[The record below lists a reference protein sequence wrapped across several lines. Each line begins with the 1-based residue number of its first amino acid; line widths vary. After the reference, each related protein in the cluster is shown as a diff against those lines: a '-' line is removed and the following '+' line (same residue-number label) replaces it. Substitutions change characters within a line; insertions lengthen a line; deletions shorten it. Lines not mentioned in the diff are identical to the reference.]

1 MQSRTSTLTPPL
13 PQVEEE
19 RVRPVNGK
27 QAAATS
33 DFTLREIA
41 VFGSV
46 ASAILLAANALV
58 CATWGYFFDLPGWIA
73 WQSLPG
79 ALAVAFIAA
88 SVLRFR
94 STHPALRI
102 VYAVTSAWLGALNFA
117 VFAAI
122 ACWSIDG
129 LSVRLNWEVPRLPL
143 ATVLFGLALLATVY
157 GLLNAAWIRIT
168 RVTVKLPN
176 LPEAWQGRTA
186 VLLTDLHLGPL
197 AGAGFLRR
205 VIARLRA
212 LRPDAV
218 FISGDMFDGSP
229 LGVEEL
235 VAPWRDFSAARG
247 IFYVTGNHDEFAER
261 SIFLDAVE
269 RTGVRVLNNEKV
281 TLNGL
286 QLIGVHDSEAA
297 NPTELREILRRAQI
311 DPRHASIL
319 LAHQPVNLAVAEE
332 ADISLQLSGHTHGGQ
347 IWPWNLLVLWIYG
360 RFGHGLERLGN
371 LQVYTSNGVGTW
383 GPPLRVG
390 TKSEIV
396 LLQFEKGPDQN

>member
-1 MQSRTSTLTPPL
+1 MPGRTSTLTTPL
-13 PQVEEE
+13 PQAEEE
-19 RVRPVNGK
+19 RARPLNGK
-27 QAAATS
+27 QSAASS
-33 DFTLREIA
+33 DFTLREM
-41 VFGSV
+41 VLFGSI
-46 ASAILLAANALV
+46 ASAILLSANALV

-73 WQSLPG
+73 WQAVPG
-79 ALAVAFIAA
+79 GLAVAFIAA
-88 SVLRFR
+88 SFLRFR

-102 VYAVTSAWLGALNFA
+102 VYALTSAWLGGLNFA

-129 LSVRLNWEVPRLPL
+129 LSVRLDWEVPRVPL
-143 ATVLFGLALLATVY
+143 ATILFGLAFLATAY
-157 GLLNAAWIRIT
+157 GLVNAAWIRIT
-168 RVTVKLPN
+168 RITVKLPG
-176 LPEAWQGRTA
+176 LPEAWEGRA
-186 VLLTDLHLGPL
+186 AALVTDLHLGPL

-212 LRPDAV
+212 LQPDAV

-229 LGVEEL
+229 LGVDEL
-235 VAPWRDFSAARG
+235 VAPWREFSAARG
-247 IFYVTGNHDEFAER
+247 VFYVTGNHDEFAER
-261 SIFLDAVE
+261 SIFLDAVR

-281 TLNGL
+281 TLDGL
-286 QLIGVHDSEAA
+286 QLIGVHDAEAA
-297 NPTELREILRRAQI
+297 NPAELGAILRRAQI
-311 DPRHASIL
+311 DRRQASIL

-396 LLQFEKGPDQN
+396 LMRFEKALGQD